1 MTSHSLSR
9 REFLQTTAATA
20 IAAAGARAATSPG
33 RPNIV
38 FLMSDEHRWDALGCA
53 GHSVVRTPNLDR
65 MAGSGVRFARTYCQG
80 PLCQPS
86 RASLMTG
93 QYVHQH
99 GQTWNRRNMNPEWI
113 TMMRQ
118 LQRAGYV
125 TAKVGKC
132 HFAADGTGFGTDWS
146 KRYGLDWLLEEYD
159 RGVHTRPR
167 IATPYTEYLKSKKL
181 LEPYIAE
188 LQTGGMRW
196 GKTSAVPQE
205 HTQTV
210 FLADHA
216 IDWLRNYKSEQPFFL
231 WVSFIDPHPPFID
244 EARWAERYKDARIPL
259 GPPDPPA
266 VPDNAWGRYLRT
278 IMDVFGSAT
287 LTEPLLTS
295 AARHYYGKISLIDQK
310 IGDIVK
316 AIDELGFGKNTWF
329 FYTADHG
336 EMLGDHKLMYKVVF
350 YKGSVLV
357 PNIVRPPGG
366 MQGRVVEGPVESID
380 ITATIMDIAG
390 ARLPACRGRSLAPFT
405 QGQGAAREAAYSELA
420 GYNNR
425 DNFFVMAATSRYR
438 YVFDKE
444 NNIACELFDLEKDP
458 GESHNLVNEAGY
470 AGIRKDLHKDYVL
483 PFIEDK
489 KS

>member
-1 MTSHSLSR
+1 MSLHSLSR
-9 REFLQTTAATA
+9 REFLQTAAV
-20 IAAAGARAATSPG
+20 AAAGARAPTSQG

-38 FLMSDEHRWDALGCA
+38 FLMSDEHRSDALGCA

-65 MAGSGVRFARTYCQG
+65 LASSGVHFTHTYCQG

-86 RASLMTG
+86 RASLITG

-99 GQTWNRRNMNPEWI
+99 GQTWNRINMNPEWP

-118 LQRAGYV
+118 LQRAGY
-125 TAKVGKC
+125 TNAKVGKA
-132 HFAADGTGFGTDWS
+132 HFAADGTGFGIDWS
-146 KRYGLDWLLEEYD
+146 RRYGLDWLLEEYD
-159 RGVHTRPR
+159 RGIHARPG
-167 IATPYTEYLKSKKL
+167 IVTPYTQYLKSKNL
-181 LEPYIAE
+181 LEAYVAE
-188 LQTGGMRW
+188 VQSSGQRR
-196 GKTSAVPQE
+196 GKTSTVPQE

-210 FLADHA
+210 FLAERA
-216 IDWLRNYKSEQPFFL
+216 IDWLRNYKSEKPFFL

-244 EARWAERYKDARIPL
+244 EARWAERYKDVKIPL

-266 VPDNAWGRYLRT
+266 IPENAWGRYLRT
-278 IMDVFGSAT
+278 LMNTFGSAT
-287 LTEPLLTS
+287 LTEQLVTS
-295 AARHYYGKISLIDQK
+295 AARHYYGKISLIDQT

-316 AIDELGFGKNTWF
+316 AVDELGFGKNTWF

-336 EMLGDHKLMYKVVF
+336 EMLGDHKLMYKLVF

-366 MQGRVVEGPVESID
+366 MAGRTVNGPVESID

-390 ARLPACRGRSLAPFT
+390 AELPACRGRSLAPFT
-405 QGQGAAREAAYSELA
+405 KGQGSARQVAHSELA
-420 GYNNR
+420 GLYNKG
-425 DNFFVMAATSRYR
+425 NFFVMAATERYR

-444 NNIACELFDLEKDP
+444 NNIGCELFDLEKDP
-458 GESHNLVNEAGY
+458 TESHNLVDEPGY

-483 PFIEDK
+483 PFLEDK